1 MVNFPSQ
8 IKNMDSLPESRYG
21 LEQIMWTGKHINDQ
35 LPVVGGF
42 NAFRKFA
49 RNFWGDFPQF
59 LGVQSKKWFKR
70 NQLSN
75 PKMDLKR
82 LEWLG
87 RKGEELWII
96 AIWFSD
102 TEINWGRGLREN
114 LGQNMIFPSATSRF
128 LKLGFVPTMPVH
140 SASTNK
146 RNWLGW
152 FLTIHPKKFGK
163 RLQLGVPAFAS
174 EANKTMICWRT
185 FKFPCGDAS
194 YIPWQK
200 LSTIGA
206 NVRKITEIIYSY
218 LGSTSNPLIVT
229 PGLFH
234 VLVGESQSKPMCCRQ
249 HPGWGKA
256 TSARLFGMPQGIL
269 VEVWQCPFRIHNE
282 LRCMRETYQR
292 QRILLRQP
300 VQSVWD

>member
-1 MVNFPSQ
+1 MHFENLLVIF
-8 IKNMDSLPESRYG
+8 G
-21 LEQIMWTGKHINDQ
+21 
-35 LPVVGGF
+35 V
-42 NAFRKFA
+42 
-49 RNFWGDFPQF
+49 DFPQF

-87 RKGEELWII
+87 TKGEELWII

-102 TEINWGRGLREN
+102 TEINSGRGLRES
-114 LGQNMIFPSATSRF
+114 LGQNMIFPTTNEQVSQAWICPNHAGALSIYKQT
-128 LKLGFVPTMPVH
+128 KLVWMVFDDT
-140 SASTNK
+140 
-146 RNWLGW
+146 
-152 FLTIHPKKFGK
+152 K

-218 LGSTSNPLIVT
+218 LGSTSNPWIVT
-229 PGLFH
+229 TRII
-234 VLVGESQSKPMCCRQ
+234 PM
-249 HPGWGKA
+249 
-256 TSARLFGMPQGIL
+256 F
-269 VEVWQCPFRIHNE
+269 
-282 LRCMRETYQR
+282 
-292 QRILLRQP
+292 
-300 VQSVWD
+300 